1 MQTTVVEQRLRVVV
15 GLLVNQDRKLF
26 VQQRRSG
33 TPCAGQWEF
42 PGGKV
47 EQGENAH
54 SALVRE
60 LEEELGI
67 QVENAVKLATIQH
80 DYEHARVELEVFLV
94 DSYFGIAMGKEG
106 QNFAWLDSETVR
118 EMNVLEAVYMILD
131 HPKVERMAQL
141 SKSDE

>member
-15 GLLVNQDRKLF
+15 GLLVKDCRLF
-26 VQQRRSG
+26 VQQRRPG

-47 EQGENAH
+47 EQGEDAR

-60 LEEELGI
+60 LGEEIGI
-67 QVENAVKLATIQH
+67 QVRSVTKLMTIQH
-80 DYEHARVELEVFLV
+80 DYEHARVELEVFMV
-94 DSYFGIAMGKEG
+94 DSYRGIAMGREG
-106 QNFAWLDSETVR
+106 QNFAWFDSETVR

-131 HPKVERMAQL
+131 HPEVERVVQL